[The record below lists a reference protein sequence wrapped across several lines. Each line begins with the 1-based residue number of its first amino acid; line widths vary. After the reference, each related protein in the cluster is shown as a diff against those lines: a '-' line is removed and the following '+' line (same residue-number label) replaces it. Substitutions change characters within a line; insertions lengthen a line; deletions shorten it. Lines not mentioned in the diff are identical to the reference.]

1 MTTVTLRR
9 VRRTAASTTPQ
20 VLGQVLPG
28 QSCRVES
35 YADDVDER
43 TAQRLRDLGFAP
55 GEMITVVRRAPM
67 GDPVLYRVVDTVVAL
82 RAEHTRQIRVSSA
95 G

>member
-1 MTTVTLRR
+1 MTTVTRPR
-9 VRRTAASTTPQ
+9 VRRSAVPATPQ

-28 QSCRVES
+28 GSCRVES
-35 YADDVDER
+35 YADGVDQR

-55 GEMITVVRRAPM
+55 GELITVVRRAPM
-67 GDPVLYRVVDTVVAL
+67 GDPVLYRVLDTVVAL
-82 RAEHTRQIRVSSA
+82 RAEHTRQIRVSTA